1 MAGLVKPRS
10 YPIRKITEG
19 AQKIGRIFQQ
29 RRYPNHG
36 GFDGPGAW
44 GSSSEFPVTKP
55 TSIRTAESNG
65 GKYADD

>member
-10 YPIRKITEG
+10 YPIRKITET

-36 GFDGPGAW
+36 GFDGQSAW
-44 GSSSEFPVTKP
+44 GGSSEFPVTRP
-55 TSIRTAESNG
+55 TSIRTAESATG
-65 GKYADD
+65 TYADD